1 MNFDGT
7 SSLPRRTV
15 LAVGVAGT
23 AGMALAACSGSDS
36 AGEDTGAGDP
46 GSTSTTGGTQPT
58 VPQAGGA
65 ATAVP
70 VGGAAIVAAGKSTY
84 VVAQPTEGQFVA
96 HSAVCPHQGCLCN
109 QIQADRAICPCHG
122 STFNAVTGEVLT
134 GPAKTGL
141 AKATVSNDGGTL
153 MLS

>member
-1 MNFDGT
+1 MNFDRN

-23 AGMALAACSGSDS
+23 AGVALAACSGSDA
-36 AGEDTGAGDP
+36 AGEAAGTGEP
-46 GSTSTTGGTQPT
+46 GSTAPGGTQPA

-70 VGGAAIVAAGKSTY
+70 VGGAAIVAAGKNTY